1 MVEVGGR
8 AAGSTAAAVFGWS
21 GMVRRAVC
29 LQREECSLGKEWGTE
44 LGKLVVASALPW
56 HGLCHFSDLCW
67 DVNSIHVH
75 PRTNSVIVQS
85 LMSPLSCFSTR

>member
-44 LGKLVVASALPW
+44 LGKLVVASALP
-56 HGLCHFSDLCW
+56 GTGF
-67 DVNSIHVH
+67 V
-75 PRTNSVIVQS
+75 TSVIFVGMLIPYTCTPGQ
-85 LMSPLSCFSTR
+85 TR